1 MMFEPGTPLSVIKK
15 AEKEWLNK
23 QNGQGTVPSKPKP
36 EQGKVPL
43 PLPLPIRPE
52 RPMTPDIEPPIQIQE
67 LKPPKPERP
76 TEPNIQLPKPTETPK
91 PTVPPSRPPIVRPMP
106 PRPAPT
112 KVQLERPTPQQP
124 VFPTPP
130 KLAPTSSLRKF
141 KEGGYVSNDGKINL
155 GSCRVSTAVKNKKNS
170 NW

>member
-1 MMFEPGTPLSVIKK
+1 MSTPLKKSALSQMEAFLKNKEMYGKKGPASGVKPVEPMPMPKPGPIPIKPK
-15 AEKEWLNK
+15 P
-23 QNGQGTVPSKPKP
+23 GQGKVPSMPVP
-36 EQGKVPL
+36 EQGKDPL

-52 RPMTPDIEPPIQIQE
+52 RPMTPDIEPPMPIRE

-76 TEPNIQLPKPTETPK
+76 TEPNIPLPKPTET
-91 PTVPPSRPPIVRPMP
+91 
-106 PRPAPT
+106 
-112 KVQLERPTPQQP
+112 
-124 VFPTPP
+124 P